1 MHAHKFKVGDYVRVA
16 PRTVGAVPAG
26 RYQVVRQMPPEGAQ
40 NQYRV
45 RYVDDGH
52 ERMVKESDLT

>member
-1 MHAHKFKVGDYVRVA
+1 MPAHKFQVGQFVRITPSPLWA
-16 PRTVGAVPAG
+16 APAG
-26 RYQVVRQMPPEGAQ
+26 RYEIVRLMPPQGAN

-45 RYVDDGH
+45 KFVDDGH

>member
-1 MHAHKFKVGDYVRVA
+1 MKEHKFKVGAFVRIE
-16 PRTVGAVPAG
+16 PRALGAVPAG
-26 RYQVVRQMPPEGAQ
+26 RYQVVRQMPPEGRT

-45 RYVDDGH
+45 RFVDDGH

>member
-1 MHAHKFKVGDYVRVA
+1 MQLHKFQVGQFVRMA
-16 PRTVGAVPAG
+16 PRVLWAAPAG
-26 RYQVVRQMPPEGAQ
+26 RYQIVRLMPPQGFV

-45 RYVDDGH
+45 RFVDDGH

>member
-1 MHAHKFKVGDYVRVA
+1 MKAHKFQVGDYVRIA
-16 PRTVGAVPAG
+16 ARTITAVPAG
-26 RYQVVRQMPPEGAQ
+26 RYQIVRQMPPEGAM